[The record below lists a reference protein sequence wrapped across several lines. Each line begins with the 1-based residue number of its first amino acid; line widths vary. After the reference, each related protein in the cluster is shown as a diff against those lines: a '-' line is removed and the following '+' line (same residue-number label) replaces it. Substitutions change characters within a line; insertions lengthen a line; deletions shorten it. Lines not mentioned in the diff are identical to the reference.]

1 MERNKNLISKTYRML
16 FFIALLI
23 FIASL
28 SILYY
33 VRNALSS
40 QVVNSALANIT
51 KENSDM
57 NAKCSRINYVLLDM
71 FSSNDNISAINNSE
85 SLFVRNAAI
94 VNLYKEFSN
103 MRSDYLGEYNF
114 FFFNEESDIFVMPTL
129 IRGEYTSTLT
139 YRQAILNYIKQNQP
153 QNSARNNKWTLLKIS
168 DEEYILIKVHSNGD
182 YYIGSWI
189 DLLDVYSNFGVNDY
203 SSVGNYMFFVQG
215 SEVIT
220 LQDVYSSLT
229 GLASCPL
236 NFAERSRTF
245 GNYEM
250 VRFDVFYGDFS
261 LVFIINVLER
271 YRSLQ
276 IILVILLGILMTVLI
291 VGVMLLIYINNRLLN
306 PLNDFVE
313 NMSLEQIN
321 NKKPYFE
328 EVSKV
333 YQLFTNVQNQV
344 EKLKIEMY
352 ENEIARQQIEME
364 YLQQQIKPHFYL
376 NCMNII
382 YSMAQMGQI
391 SGIQKLSM
399 EISNYFRSMFQ
410 KGNRLVPL
418 RDELDHVQRYLKI
431 NEIRYEDE
439 FEYEISVP
447 DEIMHYRIPPLMIHT
462 FVENT
467 FKYATTGT
475 TLLKILIKAWTAS
488 EKQHK
493 YLIIEVRDNGF
504 GFEQMLLE
512 QLNQGKDMGIGSGEK
527 IGLQNTRKRLQF
539 YYHER
544 AKILFFNEEG
554 AVVRVW
560 IPIEEGDSN

>member
-344 EKLKIEMY
+344 E
-352 ENEIARQQIEME
+352 
-364 YLQQQIKPHFYL
+364 
-376 NCMNII
+376 
-382 YSMAQMGQI
+382 S
-391 SGIQKLSM
+391 
-399 EISNYFRSMFQ
+399 
-410 KGNRLVPL
+410 L
-418 RDELDHVQRYLKI
+418 R
-431 NEIRYEDE
+431 
-439 FEYEISVP
+439 
-447 DEIMHYRIPPLMIHT
+447 
-462 FVENT
+462 
-467 FKYATTGT
+467 
-475 TLLKILIKAWTAS
+475 
-488 EKQHK
+488 
-493 YLIIEVRDNGF
+493 
-504 GFEQMLLE
+504 
-512 QLNQGKDMGIGSGEK
+512 
-527 IGLQNTRKRLQF
+527 
-539 YYHER
+539 
-544 AKILFFNEEG
+544 
-554 AVVRVW
+554 
-560 IPIEEGDSN
+560 

>member
-391 SGIQKLSM
+391 AGIQKLSM

-475 TLLKILIKAWTAS
+475 TLLKILIRAWTAS

-544 AKILFFNEEG
+544 AKIFFYNEEG

>member
-236 NFAERSRTF
+236 NFAERSRTV

-291 VGVMLLIYINNRLLN
+291 VGVILLIYINNRLLN
-306 PLNDFVE
+306 PLNAFVE

-391 SGIQKLSM
+391 AGIQKLSM

-410 KGNRLVPL
+410 KGNKLVPL

-447 DEIMHYRIPPLMIHT
+447 EEIMHYQIPPLMIHT